1 MVLNKKNYYI
11 LNKCISLIY
20 YHCPRQKKKNLPIQ
34 QLTVGMSDK
43 ILSIFVN
50 PYVFHVHVYISE
62 KRITTYNE
70 SWRIT
75 EVRTGT

>member
-1 MVLNKKNYYI
+1 MVLNEKNYYI

-20 YHCPRQKKKNLPIQ
+20 YHCPREETLPIQ

-43 ILSIFVN
+43 ILAIFMT
-50 PYVFHVHVYISE
+50 PYVFYVHVYSRE
-62 KRITTYNE
+62 NRITEYAVTD